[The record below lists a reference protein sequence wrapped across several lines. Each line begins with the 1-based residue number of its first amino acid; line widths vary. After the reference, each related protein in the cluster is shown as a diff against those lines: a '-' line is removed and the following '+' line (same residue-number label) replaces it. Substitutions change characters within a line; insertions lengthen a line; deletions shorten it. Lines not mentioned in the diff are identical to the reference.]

1 MKTDRGT
8 ELIPAK
14 DVRPGDTLWWEMMG
28 ADPGTTVVR
37 TATVDKVIHHPGK
50 RTDYWEIFFTRTS
63 GKSSMTRAFEG
74 KRVEVIR

>member
-28 ADPGTTVVR
+28 VDPGTTVIR
-37 TATVDKVIHHPGK
+37 TATVDKVVHHPGGYK
-50 RTDYWEIFFTRTS
+50 DRWEIFFTCTS
-63 GKSSMTRAFEG
+63 GKSSTTRKWEG
-74 KRVEVIR
+74 HRVEVTR